1 VRLCLI
7 YLISNNHFLI
17 FFIDVIIEESML
29 NSAAR
34 KKSPKRS
41 PSPSPRRITRASAAA
56 AAAGAAGAK
65 AARAS
70 SPSSAK
76 APKAAATATTR
87 ATATAKA
94 PKAPKAPR
102 AATKAPSRAAKTV
115 ALPLSPSSPKA
126 AKAAK
131 DPYDNPFWSSANYQV
146 PAKFV
151 MDRESPTPLPRTL
164 AKHKEFIVELKNV
177 LINEKVIDR
186 DSPLFKGLL
195 AEQQKFNM
203 RFFRLKPYNII
214 CFVKCE
220 YELYDKMA
228 PRVFHKG
235 NKEPYYGNF
244 KFVSLLRKNNMDMK
258 WFGDNMLY
266 IHKNRF

>member
-1 VRLCLI
+1 
-7 YLISNNHFLI
+7 
-17 FFIDVIIEESML
+17 ML
-29 NSAAR
+29 NSAAH
-34 KKSPKRS
+34 KKSPR
-41 PSPSPRRITRASAAA
+41 SPSPRRITRAATARAARA
-56 AAAGAAGAK
+56 ASPSSPKAAKPATAKAPATPKVVPVAATAK
-65 AARAS
+65 AARA
-70 SPSSAK
+70 A
-76 APKAAATATTR
+76 R
-87 ATATAKA
+87 
-94 PKAPKAPR
+94 
-102 AATKAPSRAAKTV
+102 ATKAPSRAVKTIT
-115 ALPLSPSSPKA
+115 LPLSPSSPKA
-126 AKAAK
+126 ARAAK
-131 DPYDNPFWSSANYQV
+131 DPYENPFWSSSNYQV

-164 AKHKEFIVELKNV
+164 AKHKEFIVELKKV

-186 DSPLFKGLL
+186 DSPQFKGLL

-203 RFFRLKPYNII
+203 RFYRLKPYNII

-235 NKEPYYGNF
+235 NKEPYYGNL

>member
-1 VRLCLI
+1 
-7 YLISNNHFLI
+7 
-17 FFIDVIIEESML
+17 ML

-41 PSPSPRRITRASAAA
+41 PSPSSRRITRAAS
-56 AAAGAAGAK
+56 AK
-65 AARAS
+65 AARAP
-70 SPSSAK
+70 SPSS
-76 APKAAATATTR
+76 PKAAKPATAR
-87 ATATAKA
+87 AAT
-94 PKAPKAPR
+94 PKAPK
-102 AATKAPSRAAKTV
+102 AATKAPSRAAKTIT
-115 ALPLSPSSPKA
+115 LPLSPKA

-131 DPYDNPFWSSANYQV
+131 DPYENPFWSSSNYQV

-164 AKHKEFIVELKNV
+164 AKHKEFIVELKKV

-186 DSPLFKGLL
+186 DSPQFKGLL

-235 NKEPYYGNF
+235 NKEPYYGNL

>member
-1 VRLCLI
+1 
-7 YLISNNHFLI
+7 
-17 FFIDVIIEESML
+17 ML
-29 NSAAR
+29 SSAAR
-34 KKSPKRS
+34 KKSPR
-41 PSPSPRRITRASAAA
+41 SPSPRRITRASAAA
-56 AAAGAAGAK
+56 SARAARAAGAAGA
-65 AARAS
+65 S
-70 SPSSAK
+70 SPSSPKEAK
-76 APKAAATATTR
+76 AATKAAATKAAATKAPAR
-87 ATATAKA
+87 AAKA
-94 PKAPKAPR
+94 PAR
-102 AATKAPSRAAKTV
+102 AAKAAKAPSRAAK
-115 ALPLSPSSPKA
+115 
-126 AKAAK
+126 
-131 DPYDNPFWSSANYQV
+131 DPYENPFWSSSNYQV

-164 AKHKEFIVELKNV
+164 AKHKEFIVELKKV

-186 DSPLFKGLL
+186 DNPQFKGLL

-235 NKEPYYGNF
+235 NKEPYYGNL
-244 KFVSLLRKNNMDMK
+244 KFVSLLRNNNMDMK

>member
-1 VRLCLI
+1 
-7 YLISNNHFLI
+7 
-17 FFIDVIIEESML
+17 ML
-29 NSAAR
+29 SSAAR
-34 KKSPKRS
+34 KKSPR
-41 PSPSPRRITRASAAA
+41 SPSPRRITRASAAA
-56 AAAGAAGAK
+56 A
-65 AARAS
+65 RAS
-70 SPSSAK
+70 P
-76 APKAAATATTR
+76 
-87 ATATAKA
+87 
-94 PKAPKAPR
+94 
-102 AATKAPSRAAKTV
+102 
-115 ALPLSPSSPKA
+115 PSSPKA
-126 AKAAK
+126 TKPASTRATKPASTRATKANTVRAASPPK
-131 DPYDNPFWSSANYQV
+131 KDTTDPYATPFWPPSNYSV

-164 AKHKEFIVELKNV
+164 AKHKEFIVELKKV

-186 DSPLFKGLL
+186 DSPQFKGLL

-235 NKEPYYGNF
+235 NKEPYYGNL

>member
-1 VRLCLI
+1 
-7 YLISNNHFLI
+7 
-17 FFIDVIIEESML
+17 ML

-41 PSPSPRRITRASAAA
+41 PSPTPRRITRASAAA
-56 AAAGAAGAK
+56 AAAAAG
-65 AARAS
+65 ARAS
-70 SPSSAK
+70 SPSS
-76 APKAAATATTR
+76 PKTARAATTR

-94 PKAPKAPR
+94 ARAPKAPKA
-102 AATKAPSRAAKTV
+102 AKAPSRAAKTV
-115 ALPLSPSSPKA
+115 AQQLSPSSPKA
-126 AKAAK
+126 ARAAK
-131 DPYDNPFWSSANYQV
+131 DPYDNPFWSSLNYQV

-186 DSPLFKGLL
+186 DSPQFKGLL

-203 RFFRLKPYNII
+203 QFFRLKPYNII

-258 WFGDNMLY
+258 WFGDNLLY

>member
-1 VRLCLI
+1 
-7 YLISNNHFLI
+7 
-17 FFIDVIIEESML
+17 ML

-41 PSPSPRRITRASAAA
+41 PSPTPRRITRASAAA
-56 AAAGAAGAK
+56 AAAAAG
-65 AARAS
+65 ARAS
-70 SPSSAK
+70 SPSS
-76 APKAAATATTR
+76 PKTARAATTR

-94 PKAPKAPR
+94 ARAPKAPKA
-102 AATKAPSRAAKTV
+102 AKAPSRAAKTV
-115 ALPLSPSSPKA
+115 AQQLSPSSPKA
-126 AKAAK
+126 AKAARAAK
-131 DPYDNPFWSSANYQV
+131 DPYDNPFWSSLNYQV

-186 DSPLFKGLL
+186 DSPQFKGLL

-203 RFFRLKPYNII
+203 QFFRLKPYNII

-258 WFGDNMLY
+258 WFGDNLLY

>member
-1 VRLCLI
+1 
-7 YLISNNHFLI
+7 
-17 FFIDVIIEESML
+17 ML
-29 NSAAR
+29 SSAAR
-34 KKSPKRS
+34 KKSPR
-41 PSPSPRRITRASAAA
+41 SPSPRRITRAAAA
-56 AAAGAAGAK
+56 AARVATA

-70 SPSSAK
+70 SPSS
-76 APKAAATATTR
+76 PKAAAKAP
-87 ATATAKA
+87 AKTATA
-94 PKAPKAPR
+94 R
-102 AATKAPSRAAKTV
+102 AARAPIAARAAKAPSRAAKII
-115 ALPLSPSSPKA
+115 ASPSSPKA

-131 DPYDNPFWSSANYQV
+131 DPYATPFWPPSNYSV

-164 AKHKEFIVELKNV
+164 AKHKEFIVELKKV

-186 DSPLFKGLL
+186 DSPQFKGLL

-235 NKEPYYGNF
+235 NKEPYYGNL

>member
-1 VRLCLI
+1 
-7 YLISNNHFLI
+7 
-17 FFIDVIIEESML
+17 ML
-29 NSAAR
+29 SSAAR
-34 KKSPKRS
+34 KKSPR
-41 PSPSPRRITRASAAA
+41 SPSPRRITRASAAA
-56 AAAGAAGAK
+56 AAA
-65 AARAS
+65 RAS

-76 APKAAATATTR
+76 APKAATKAP
-87 ATATAKA
+87 AKA
-94 PKAPKAPR
+94 PAKARATRAPVAAHTAR
-102 AATKAPSRAAKTV
+102 AA
-115 ALPLSPSSPKA
+115 SPPK
-126 AKAAK
+126 KDRT
-131 DPYDNPFWSSANYQV
+131 DPYATPFWPPSNYSV

-164 AKHKEFIVELKNV
+164 AKHKEFIVELKKV

-186 DSPLFKGLL
+186 DSPQFKGLL

-203 RFFRLKPYNII
+203 MFFRLKPYNII

-258 WFGDNMLY
+258 WFGDNLLY

>member
-1 VRLCLI
+1 
-7 YLISNNHFLI
+7 
-17 FFIDVIIEESML
+17 ML

-41 PSPSPRRITRASAAA
+41 PSPSPRRITRAAA
-56 AAAGAAGAK
+56 AAAGARV
-65 AARAS
+65 ARAS

-76 APKAAATATTR
+76 APKAATRAATTR

-94 PKAPKAPR
+94 AKAA
-102 AATKAPSRAAKTV
+102 KAPSRAAKAV

-126 AKAAK
+126 ARAAK
-131 DPYDNPFWSSANYQV
+131 DPYDNPFWSSLNYQV

-164 AKHKEFIVELKNV
+164 AKHKEFIVELKKV

-186 DSPLFKGLL
+186 DSPQFKGLL

-203 RFFRLKPYNII
+203 QFFRLKPYNII

>member
-1 VRLCLI
+1 
-7 YLISNNHFLI
+7 
-17 FFIDVIIEESML
+17 ML
-29 NSAAR
+29 SSAAR
-34 KKSPKRS
+34 KKSPR
-41 PSPSPRRITRASAAA
+41 SPSPRRITRASAAA
-56 AAAGAAGAK
+56 SARAAG

-70 SPSSAK
+70 SPSS
-76 APKAAATATTR
+76 PKAAA
-87 ATATAKA
+87 KA
-94 PKAPKAPR
+94 PARAPR
-102 AATKAPSRAAKTV
+102 AAKAPSRAAKTV
-115 ALPLSPSSPKA
+115 ASPSSPKA
-126 AKAAK
+126 ARAAK
-131 DPYDNPFWSSANYQV
+131 DPYENPFWSSSNYQV

-164 AKHKEFIVELKNV
+164 AKHKEFILELKKV

-186 DSPLFKGLL
+186 DNPQFKGLL

-235 NKEPYYGNF
+235 NKEPYYGNL

>member
-1 VRLCLI
+1 
-7 YLISNNHFLI
+7 
-17 FFIDVIIEESML
+17 ML
-29 NSAAR
+29 RSAAR
-34 KKSPKRS
+34 KKSPR
-41 PSPSPRRITRASAAA
+41 SPSPRRITRAS
-56 AAAGAAGAK
+56 
-65 AARAS
+65 
-70 SPSSAK
+70 
-76 APKAAATATTR
+76 
-87 ATATAKA
+87 
-94 PKAPKAPR
+94 
-102 AATKAPSRAAKTV
+102 
-115 ALPLSPSSPKA
+115 SPSSPKA
-126 AKAAK
+126 AAKAPAKAPAKARAARAPVAAHSARAATIKAASPPK
-131 DPYDNPFWSSANYQV
+131 KDRTDPYATPFWPPSNYSV

-164 AKHKEFIVELKNV
+164 AKHKEFIVELKKV

-195 AEQQKFNM
+195 TEQQKFNM
-203 RFFRLKPYNII
+203 LFYRLKPYNII

-235 NKEPYYGNF
+235 NKEPYYGNL

>member
-1 VRLCLI
+1 
-7 YLISNNHFLI
+7 
-17 FFIDVIIEESML
+17 ML

-41 PSPSPRRITRASAAA
+41 PSPSPRRITRAAAA
-56 AAAGAAGAK
+56 AAAGAK

-76 APKAAATATTR
+76 APKAARAAATPKAATTR

-94 PKAPKAPR
+94 AKAPR
-102 AATKAPSRAAKTV
+102 AAKAATKAPSRAAKTV

-131 DPYDNPFWSSANYQV
+131 DPYDNPFWSSLNYQV

-164 AKHKEFIVELKNV
+164 AKHKEFIVELKKV

-186 DSPLFKGLL
+186 DSPQFKGLL

-203 RFFRLKPYNII
+203 QFFRLKPYNII

>member
-1 VRLCLI
+1 
-7 YLISNNHFLI
+7 
-17 FFIDVIIEESML
+17 ML

-34 KKSPKRS
+34 KKSPR
-41 PSPSPRRITRASAAA
+41 SPSPRRITRAAAA
-56 AAAGAAGAK
+56 AA
-65 AARAS
+65 RAL
-70 SPSSAK
+70 SPSS
-76 APKAAATATTR
+76 PKAAKPATTR
-87 ATATAKA
+87 ATAKAPATPKVVPVAATAKA
-94 PKAPKAPR
+94 AR
-102 AATKAPSRAAKTV
+102 AAKAAKAAKAPSRAVKTIT
-115 ALPLSPSSPKA
+115 LPLSPSSPKA
-126 AKAAK
+126 ARAAKAAK
-131 DPYDNPFWSSANYQV
+131 DPYENPFWSSSNYQV

-164 AKHKEFIVELKNV
+164 AKHKEFIVELKKV

-186 DSPLFKGLL
+186 DSPQFKGLL

-203 RFFRLKPYNII
+203 RFYRLKPYNII

-235 NKEPYYGNF
+235 NKEPYYGNL

>member
-1 VRLCLI
+1 
-7 YLISNNHFLI
+7 
-17 FFIDVIIEESML
+17 ML
-29 NSAAR
+29 SSAAR
-34 KKSPKRS
+34 KKSPR
-41 PSPSPRRITRASAAA
+41 SPSPRRITRASAAA
-56 AAAGAAGAK
+56 A
-65 AARAS
+65 RAS
-70 SPSSAK
+70 P
-76 APKAAATATTR
+76 
-87 ATATAKA
+87 
-94 PKAPKAPR
+94 
-102 AATKAPSRAAKTV
+102 
-115 ALPLSPSSPKA
+115 PSSPKA
-126 AKAAK
+126 TKPASTRATKPASTRATKPASTRATKANTVRAASPPK
-131 DPYDNPFWSSANYQV
+131 KDTTDPYATPFWPPSNYSV

-164 AKHKEFIVELKNV
+164 AKHKEFIVELKKV

-186 DSPLFKGLL
+186 DSPQFKGLL

-235 NKEPYYGNF
+235 NKEPYYGNL

>member
-1 VRLCLI
+1 
-7 YLISNNHFLI
+7 
-17 FFIDVIIEESML
+17 ML

-34 KKSPKRS
+34 KKSPR
-41 PSPSPRRITRASAAA
+41 SPSPRRITRAATAAA
-56 AAAGAAGAK
+56 AA
-65 AARAS
+65 RAL
-70 SPSSAK
+70 SPSS
-76 APKAAATATTR
+76 PKAAKPATTR
-87 ATATAKA
+87 ATAKAPATPKVVPVAATAKA
-94 PKAPKAPR
+94 AR
-102 AATKAPSRAAKTV
+102 ATKAPSRAVKTIT
-115 ALPLSPSSPKA
+115 LPLSPSSPKA
-126 AKAAK
+126 ARAAK
-131 DPYDNPFWSSANYQV
+131 DPYENPFWSSSNYQV

-164 AKHKEFIVELKNV
+164 AKHKEFIVELKKV

-186 DSPLFKGLL
+186 DSPQFKGLL

-203 RFFRLKPYNII
+203 RFYRLKPYNII

-235 NKEPYYGNF
+235 NKEPYYGNL

>member
-115 ALPLSPSSPKA
+115 ALPLSP
-126 AKAAK
+126 KAAK

>member
-1 VRLCLI
+1 
-7 YLISNNHFLI
+7 
-17 FFIDVIIEESML
+17 ML
-29 NSAAR
+29 SSAAR

-41 PSPSPRRITRASAAA
+41 PSPTPRRITRATAASAR
-56 AAAGAAGAK
+56 AAAGT
-65 AARAS
+65 ARAS

-76 APKAAATATTR
+76 APKAAAKP
-87 ATATAKA
+87 ATAKA
-94 PKAPKAPR
+94 AKAPAR
-102 AATKAPSRAAKTV
+102 AAKAPSRAAKTIT
-115 ALPLSPSSPKA
+115 LPLSPSSPKA
-126 AKAAK
+126 ARAAKAAK
-131 DPYDNPFWSSANYQV
+131 DPYENPFWSSSNYQV

-164 AKHKEFIVELKNV
+164 AKHKEFIVELKKV

-186 DSPLFKGLL
+186 DSPQFKGLL

-235 NKEPYYGNF
+235 NKEPYYGNL

>member
-1 VRLCLI
+1 
-7 YLISNNHFLI
+7 
-17 FFIDVIIEESML
+17 ML

-56 AAAGAAGAK
+56 AAAGAK

-76 APKAAATATTR
+76 APKAARAATTR
-87 ATATAKA
+87 AAATAKA

-115 ALPLSPSSPKA
+115 ALPLSP
-126 AKAAK
+126 KAAK

>member
-1 VRLCLI
+1 
-7 YLISNNHFLI
+7 
-17 FFIDVIIEESML
+17 ML
-29 NSAAR
+29 SSAAR
-34 KKSPKRS
+34 KKSPR
-41 PSPSPRRITRASAAA
+41 SPSPRRITRAAAA
-56 AAAGAAGAK
+56 AARVATA

-70 SPSSAK
+70 SPSS
-76 APKAAATATTR
+76 PKAAAKAP
-87 ATATAKA
+87 AKTATA
-94 PKAPKAPR
+94 R
-102 AATKAPSRAAKTV
+102 AARAPIAAKAPSRAAKII
-115 ALPLSPSSPKA
+115 ASPSSPKA
-126 AKAAK
+126 AK
-131 DPYDNPFWSSANYQV
+131 DPYATPFWPPSNYSV

-164 AKHKEFIVELKNV
+164 AKHKEFIVELKKV

-186 DSPLFKGLL
+186 DSPQFKGLL

-235 NKEPYYGNF
+235 NKEPYYGNL

>member
-1 VRLCLI
+1 
-7 YLISNNHFLI
+7 
-17 FFIDVIIEESML
+17 ML
-29 NSAAR
+29 RSAAR
-34 KKSPKRS
+34 KKSPR
-41 PSPSPRRITRASAAA
+41 SPSPRRITRAS
-56 AAAGAAGAK
+56 
-65 AARAS
+65 
-70 SPSSAK
+70 
-76 APKAAATATTR
+76 
-87 ATATAKA
+87 
-94 PKAPKAPR
+94 
-102 AATKAPSRAAKTV
+102 
-115 ALPLSPSSPKA
+115 SPSSPKA
-126 AKAAK
+126 AANAPAKAPAKARATRAPVVAHSARAATIKAASPPK
-131 DPYDNPFWSSANYQV
+131 KDRTDPYATPFWPPSNYSV

-164 AKHKEFIVELKNV
+164 AKHKEFIVELKKV

-203 RFFRLKPYNII
+203 QFFRLKPYNII